1 MGERGPVRDSKA
13 HGGALPRVGGN
24 EEMNEVGGAEA
35 AARISASRNGNR
47 ASREPCRVQ
56 AADEKTMFSWA
67 MTRLLEV
74 G

>member
-1 MGERGPVRDSKA
+1 MGEEDPVRDSKA
-13 HGGALPRVGGN
+13 HGGALPRFGGN
-24 EEMNEVGGAEA
+24 DEIKQVGGAGT
-35 AARISASRNGNR
+35 AARISASRNGKR
-47 ASREPCRVQ
+47 ALCEPCRAQ